1 MLDSSITQ
9 FLAEQQANISGTE
22 PHIAFSDEEYASR
35 LVRLQQAMTEDGV
48 DTLVL
53 SSPESQNWLHGLALR
68 WYKANGPRDWRPLTC
83 TVVRVDADFILFEGV
98 EHTEMI
104 RRTSAATD
112 VRLLPRY
119 ERDGMLRFIVN
130 EISREGWV
138 KNSRVGIELFSA
150 IPNPAVSRM
159 MEGALLDAGARVVDA
174 TLTARRVRMI
184 KSADEIV
191 AVKKA
196 AEICDA
202 GLLHLADVLTPG
214 MTELDAHGE
223 LIRGLSA
230 AGGEP
235 AGLHQVA
242 FVGLAALGVYHE
254 ISGRRVITENDF
266 LDVDPCGVYKRYH
279 SNRSQLYAFKEP
291 PKGAVDL
298 MSILTGG
305 FDILTH
311 KARPGVR
318 IGDVNAELYSYY
330 KDAGVF
336 DLNSSVWIGGYEM
349 GIAFPPDWVGEWK
362 FTVVGGE
369 DDDRVFESGMVAN
382 FESMCGIGLL
392 DTFIIEDDKTSLL
405 SKLPHEIM
413 VLGQ

>member
-1 MLDSSITQ
+1 MLDPTITQ
-9 FLAEQQANISGTE
+9 FLSAQQERISGTE

-35 LVRLQQAMTEDGV
+35 LSRLQAAMAEDGV
-48 DTLVL
+48 DTLIL
-53 SSPESQNWLHGLALR
+53 SSPEAQNWLHGLALR

-83 TVVRVDADFILFEGV
+83 TVVRVDAGFILFEGI

-104 RRTSAATD
+104 RRTSAAKD

-119 ERDGMLRFIVN
+119 ERDGMLRFIIN
-130 EISREGWV
+130 EMKSEGWV
-138 KNSRVGIELFSA
+138 SGSNVGLEKFSA
-150 IPNPAVSRM
+150 IPNPAVSAM
-159 MEGALLDAGARVVDA
+159 IEGALLDAGARVVDA
-174 TLTARRVRMI
+174 TLTARRVRLV
-184 KSADEIV
+184 KSAAELE

-202 GLLHLADVLTPG
+202 GLLHLASVLEPG

-254 ISGRRVITENDF
+254 ISGRRVITEDDF

-279 SNRSQLYAFKEP
+279 SNRSQLYTFKEP
-291 PKGAVDL
+291 PQAAVDL
-298 MSILTGG
+298 LNILAGGFEILTER
-305 FDILTH
+305 
-311 KARPGVR
+311 ARPGVR
-318 IGDVNAELYSYY
+318 IGDVNKELYDYY
-330 KDAGVF
+330 ADAGVF
-336 DLNSSVWIGGYEM
+336 ELNSSVWIGGYEM

-369 DDDRVFESGMVAN
+369 SDDRVFEAGTVAN

-392 DTFIIEDDKTSLL
+392 DTFVIEEDKTSLL

-413 VLGQ
+413 VVGQ